1 MKKSKEQ
8 FIDVTVKEWYE
19 ERDDGVFMV
28 WEFKDGGRME
38 RLLPYTEIPI
48 VEVWWPKD
56 MLSPNEQNMKKKCN
70 VKKCKKEYYATFVY
84 DLCKEHFEQFWEQ
97 NLANIWNGPS
107 EQMKKAKR
115 KLICYWIGCKG
126 WDKDVLLCS
135 RCGLWGQ
142 WRFGKPHY
150 HKLKLYVHWLR
161 YLIKT
166 I

>member
-56 MLSPNEQNMKKKCN
+56 MLSPNE
-70 VKKCKKEYYATFVY
+70 
-84 DLCKEHFEQFWEQ
+84 
-97 NLANIWNGPS
+97 
-107 EQMKKAKR
+107 
-115 KLICYWIGCKG
+115 
-126 WDKDVLLCS
+126 
-135 RCGLWGQ
+135 
-142 WRFGKPHY
+142 
-150 HKLKLYVHWLR
+150 
-161 YLIKT
+161 
-166 I
+166 